1 MCPILCGASI
11 TRFMGMEPT
20 LPVVGTM
27 DNQECVPSVVQ
38 QVIKMTTVQ
47 VEYAV
52 MFMMFLQSKVTGTD
66 LKKNW

>member
-1 MCPILCGASI
+1 
-11 TRFMGMEPT
+11 MEPT

-66 LKKNW
+66 LKKKNW